1 MMPLFQPVLKLLI
14 LLKPTKPICLSSV
27 DMAPTPSHTV
37 TVP

>member
-14 LLKPTKPICLSSV
+14 LLKTTKPICQSFV
-27 DMAPTPSHTV
+27 DMAPTPSYTV